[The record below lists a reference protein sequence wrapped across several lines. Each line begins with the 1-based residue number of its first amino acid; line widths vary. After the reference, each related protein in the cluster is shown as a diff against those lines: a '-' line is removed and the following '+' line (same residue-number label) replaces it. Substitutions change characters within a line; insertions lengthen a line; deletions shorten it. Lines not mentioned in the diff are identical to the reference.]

1 MPIRK
6 IDILCY
12 HVVTMKTRLE
22 RDAIG
27 KFPVPSHA
35 YYGIFT
41 ARAMKN
47 FQLTGQKAP
56 RVYIK
61 ALGFIKEACAEV
73 NYDVGILEKRLS
85 QAIIKAAQE
94 FQHGKF
100 DEEFPLDVIQ
110 AGAGTPFNMNAN
122 EVIANR
128 ANEILNRPLGT
139 YDPVHPNNHVNLSQ
153 SSNDVTPT
161 AIRVAALFLLV
172 ELVTAVEKLE
182 NSLRAF
188 AQKNAHVIKT
198 GRTHLED
205 AVPITLGQEFRA
217 YATMLAKTKKR
228 FMKTSEELFEIGLGG
243 TALGTGITT
252 HPSFQKKVVSRL
264 AKLTRLP
271 LIPTDDLCETTSGM
285 NVFTALSGVCRMLA
299 IDLIKISNDL
309 KLLNMGPLAGIS
321 EITLPEVEPGSSIM
335 PGKVNPSVA
344 EAVHMAAYDV
354 FASDSAIALAAQAG
368 QLELNVMT
376 PLILKHLLGA
386 LQLLTNTCEMFRKFC
401 IEGIQVNENAIKR
414 LYEGSLVT
422 ATALSPY
429 LGYEITAELVKE
441 ALKENKSIIYI
452 LRQKK
457 FMKEED
463 MARLLSVDRLTK
475 PAQIDSQLKKR
486 IQDNEEYQKFKMG
499 LK

>member
-1 MPIRK
+1 MT
-6 IDILCY
+6 
-12 HVVTMKTRLE
+12 HRLE
-22 RDAIG
+22 KDFLGEVR
-27 KFPVPSHA
+27 VPADA

-41 ARAMKN
+41 QRAKQN
-47 FQLTGQKAP
+47 FPISGIHAD
-56 RVYIK
+56 RSFIH
-61 ALGFIKEACAEV
+61 ALGLVKLACA
-73 NYDVGILEKRLS
+73 
-85 QAIIKAAQE
+85 QANKECGKLDARTADAVAKAARE
-94 FQHGKF
+94 LAEGKF
-100 DEEFPLDVIQ
+100 DGEFILDVYQ

-122 EVIANR
+122 EIIANR
-128 ANEILNRPLGT
+128 ANELLNRPLGT

-161 AIRVAALFLLV
+161 AIRIASLFLLV
-172 ELVTAVEKLE
+172 PLITSIEKLS
-182 NSLRAF
+182 NSLRDF
-188 AQKNAHVIKT
+188 AQRHSHVIKV

-205 AVPITLGQEFRA
+205 AVPITMAQEFRA
-217 YATMLAKTKKR
+217 YAVMLEKTKKR
-228 FMKTSEELFEIGLGG
+228 FIKTSEELFEIGLGG

-252 HPSFQKKVVSRL
+252 HPSFQRKIMARL
-264 AKLTRLP
+264 AKLTQLP
-271 LIPTDDLCETTSGM
+271 LIPTENLCETTSSM
-285 NVFTALSGVCRMLA
+285 NAFVATSSVCRMLA

-335 PGKVNPSVA
+335 PGKVNPSIA

-354 FASDSAIALAAQAG
+354 MAGDFAIALAAQAG

-376 PLILKHLLGA
+376 PLILKHLLGN

-401 IEGIQVNENAIKR
+401 IEGIKVNENAIKR

-429 LGYEITAELVKE
+429 LGYEVTAELVKE

-463 MARLLSVDRLTK
+463 LARLLSEDKLTR
-475 PAQIDSQLKKR
+475 PTQIDSQLKKR
-486 IQDNEEYQKFKMG
+486 IQDSEEYQKFKMT